1 MKFNKTKLKELR
13 IEKKMTQKDLGGLI
27 DRDYKTIS
35 SYENGRATPP
45 LLVAFKLAEVLGID
59 INKFKETK

>member
-13 IEKKMTQKDLGGLI
+13 LEKKMTQKDLGGLI
-27 DRDYKTIS
+27 DRDSKTIS
-35 SYENGRATPP
+35 SYENGWAIPP
-45 LLVAFKLAEVLGID
+45 LLVAFKLAEVLGVD